1 MEKSKNK
8 RQHFV
13 PQHYLRHFC
22 ESGQV
27 GVAATDP
34 FRYVG
39 ADTTRNQCQ
48 ASYFY
53 RQEDDDSV
61 DEWLSGVESISA
73 EVLKRI
79 SETRKMTDEEL
90 VGLRM
95 LVVIFHLRTRKA
107 AEIAKL
113 MPKWN
118 ADFILKDA
126 IDRGRLPSPPG
137 GWRPGLMD
145 FSGTS
150 GMLLRHSLI
159 PCWMEMQTLWQKFL
173 IPAPDTGRR
182 FLTSDH
188 PVVTLNPFLNQKDCD
203 RSFSGFSRSGF
214 QLFFPLSPMCCVMFY
229 DSSVYKVGGKRENT
243 VALSAD
249 DMDQVNGLQIQAAD
263 KILLFQPSTSESEV
277 SRIYKSFERYRRP
290 LEEHLR
296 PVEMPDNQTDELVH
310 MRSSIIQ
317 LPKPLEFCS
326 NVRHPRRGENGRRN
340 AAWTQY
346 IEIVRDEF
354 EKSPGDIDGAL
365 MRAEARIA

>member
-22 ESGQV
+22 ESGQI

-34 FRYVG
+34 FRYLG

-53 RQEDDDSV
+53 CQDDDDSL
-61 DEWLSGVESISA
+61 DEWLSAVESTSA
-73 EVLKRI
+73 EVLRRI

-95 LVVIFHLRTRKA
+95 LAVIFYLRTRKA
-107 AEIAKL
+107 ADVAKL
-113 MPKWN
+113 MPKWK
-118 ADFILKDA
+118 ADIILKDA
-126 IDRGRLPSPPG
+126 IDRGELPPPPG

-145 FSGTS
+145 FTGAS

-159 PCWMEMQTLWQKFL
+159 PCWMEMQTVWQKFL
-173 IPAPDTGRR
+173 VPGPDTVKQ

-188 PVVTLNPFLNQKDCD
+188 PVVTLNPFLDQNDGD

-214 QLFFPLSPMCCVMFY
+214 QLFFPLSPTCCVMFY
-229 DSSVYKVGGKRENT
+229 DAGVYKVGGKRETT
-243 VALSAD
+243 VPLSAY

-263 KILLFQPSTSESEV
+263 RILLFHPNTQKEEV
-277 SRIYKSFERYRRP
+277 SQIYSSFERYRRP
-290 LEEHLR
+290 LEDHLR
-296 PVEMPDNQTDELVH
+296 PVETHNDKSEELVIIKN
-310 MRSSIIQ
+310 SIVS
-317 LPKPLEFCS
+317 LPKPFDFCRT
-326 NVRHPRRGENGRRN
+326 VRHPRIGESGRRN
-340 AAWTQY
+340 GTWTQFS
-346 IEIVRDEF
+346 EIVREEF
-354 EKSPGDIDGAL
+354 EKSPRGTGRTGGQCA
-365 MRAEARIA
+365 